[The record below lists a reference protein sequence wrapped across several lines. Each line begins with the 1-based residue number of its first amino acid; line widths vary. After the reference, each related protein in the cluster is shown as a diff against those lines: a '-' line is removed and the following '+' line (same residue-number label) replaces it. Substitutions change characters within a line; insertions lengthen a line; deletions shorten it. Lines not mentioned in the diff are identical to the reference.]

1 MRKMASIRRIDN
13 IKPITDA
20 DSIEVATVGGWKVVV
35 KKGEFKTN
43 DLVVYLE
50 IDSWVPT
57 SLAPFLSK
65 GKEPKVFNGVEGERL
80 RTVKLR
86 GQISQGLLL
95 PIDCT
100 TISDTISDGEG
111 NVISVSEGDDVTE
124 FLGIQKW
131 ERPLP
136 TQLQG
141 QAKGNFPSF
150 IRKTDQ
156 ERCQNLQKNIF
167 VDWKDLEW
175 EISLKL
181 DGSSLTG
188 YYNNGETGICSRN
201 LELMDNDENSGNSFI
216 QTFNSSGLKDAIKS
230 IGRNVAV
237 QGEMMGEK
245 IQGNRENLT
254 GTILFIFDVFDIDN
268 QQYMT
273 PQDRLEFINLLFKNG
288 YTGDIAPILNSKTTL
303 HNIGISNITD
313 LLSFADGCPG
323 GSINNPVREGVVFKC
338 VTNGDISFKA
348 ISNKFLLKGGD

>member
-1 MRKMASIRRIDN
+1 MRKMASIRSIDN
-13 IKPITDA
+13 IEPITGA

-100 TISDTISDGEG
+100 TISDGEG

-201 LELMDNDENSGNSFI
+201 LELKDNDENSGNSFI

-313 LLSFADGCPG
+313 LLSFADGE
-323 GSINNPVREGVVFKC
+323 SINNPVREGVVFKC

>member
-1 MRKMASIRRIDN
+1 MRKMASIRSIDN
-13 IKPITDA
+13 IEPITNA

-100 TISDTISDGEG
+100 TISDGEG

-201 LELMDNDENSGNSFI
+201 LELMDNDKNSGNSFI

-273 PQDRLEFINLLFKNG
+273 PQDRLEFINLLIKNG

-313 LLSFADGCPG
+313 LLSFADGE
-323 GSINNPVREGVVFKC
+323 SINNPVREGVVFKC

>member
-1 MRKMASIRRIDN
+1 MRKMASIRSIDN
-13 IKPITDA
+13 IEPITGA

-100 TISDTISDGEG
+100 TIST
-111 NVISVSEGDDVTE
+111 VSEGDDVTE

-313 LLSFADGCPG
+313 LLSFADGE
-323 GSINNPVREGVVFKC
+323 SINNPVREGVVFKC

>member
-1 MRKMASIRRIDN
+1 MRKMASIRSIDN
-13 IKPITDA
+13 IEPITNA

-100 TISDTISDGEG
+100 TISDGEG

-150 IRKTDQ
+150 IHKTDQ

-313 LLSFADGCPG
+313 LLSFADGE
-323 GSINNPVREGVVFKC
+323 SINNPVREGVVFKC

>member
-1 MRKMASIRRIDN
+1 MRKMASIRSIDN
-13 IKPITDA
+13 IEPITDA

-80 RTVKLR
+80 QTVKLR

-100 TISDTISDGEG
+100 TISDGEG

-201 LELMDNDENSGNSFI
+201 LELKDNDENSGNSFI
-216 QTFNSSGLKDAIKS
+216 RTFNSSGLKDAIKS

-313 LLSFADGCPG
+313 LLSFADGE
-323 GSINNPVREGVVFKC
+323 SINNPVREGVVFKC

>member
-1 MRKMASIRRIDN
+1 MERKLATIRQISEVRRI
-13 IKPITDA
+13 PDA
-20 DSIEVATVGGWKVVV
+20 DKICAYVVDGWTVVDSIGKYSV
-35 KKGEFKTN
+35 N
-43 DLVVYLE
+43 DLVVFCE
-50 IDSWVPT
+50 IDSWIPSTV
-57 SLAPFLSK
+57 APFLTK
-65 GKEPKVFNGVEGERL
+65 PGKFPKEYNGVEGERL

-124 FLGIQKW
+124 FLGIKKW

-313 LLSFADGCPG
+313 LLSFADGE
-323 GSINNPVREGVVFKC
+323 SINNPVREGVVFKC

>member
-1 MRKMASIRRIDN
+1 MRKMASIRSIDN
-13 IKPITDA
+13 IEPITDA

-86 GQISQGLLL
+86 GQISQGFLL

-100 TISDTISDGEG
+100 TISDGEG

-136 TQLQG
+136 TQLRG

-313 LLSFADGCPG
+313 LLSFADGE
-323 GSINNPVREGVVFKC
+323 SINNPVREGVVFKC

>member
-1 MRKMASIRRIDN
+1 MRKMASIRSIDN
-13 IKPITDA
+13 IEPITGA

-80 RTVKLR
+80 QTVKLR

-100 TISDTISDGEG
+100 NISDGEG

-313 LLSFADGCPG
+313 LLSFADGE
-323 GSINNPVREGVVFKC
+323 SINNPVREGVVFKC

>member
-1 MRKMASIRRIDN
+1 MRKMASIRSIDN
-13 IKPITDA
+13 IEPITGA

-65 GKEPKVFNGVEGERL
+65 GKKPKVFNGVEGERL

-100 TISDTISDGEG
+100 TISDGEG

-313 LLSFADGCPG
+313 LLSFADGE
-323 GSINNPVREGVVFKC
+323 SINNPVREGVVFKC

>member
-1 MRKMASIRRIDN
+1 MERKLATIRQISGVRRI
-13 IKPITDA
+13 PDA
-20 DSIEVATVGGWKVVV
+20 DKICAYVVDGWTVVDSIGKYSV
-35 KKGEFKTN
+35 N
-43 DLVVYLE
+43 DLVVYCE
-50 IDSWVPT
+50 IDSWIPSTV
-57 SLAPFLSK
+57 APFLTK
-65 GKEPKVFNGVEGERL
+65 PDKFPKEYNGVEGERL
-80 RTVKLR
+80 QTVKLR

-100 TISDTISDGEG
+100 TISDGEG

-136 TQLQG
+136 TQLRG

-201 LELMDNDENSGNSFI
+201 LELKDNDENSGNSFI

-313 LLSFADGCPG
+313 LLSFADGK
-323 GSINNPVREGVVFKC
+323 SINNPVREGVVFKC

>member
-1 MRKMASIRRIDN
+1 MRKMASIRSIDN
-13 IKPITDA
+13 IEPITGA

-65 GKEPKVFNGVEGERL
+65 GKEPKVFNGTEGERL

-100 TISDTISDGEG
+100 TISDGEG

-313 LLSFADGCPG
+313 LLSFADGE
-323 GSINNPVREGVVFKC
+323 SINNPVREGVVFKC

-348 ISNKFLLKGGD
+348 ISNKFLLKGD

>member
-1 MRKMASIRRIDN
+1 MRKMASIRSIDN
-13 IKPITDA
+13 IEPITGA

-80 RTVKLR
+80 QTVKLR

-100 TISDTISDGEG
+100 TISDGEG

-124 FLGIQKW
+124 FLGIKKW

-136 TQLQG
+136 TQLRG

-313 LLSFADGCPG
+313 LLSFADGE
-323 GSINNPVREGVVFKC
+323 SINNPVREGVVFKC

>member
-1 MRKMASIRRIDN
+1 MRKMASIRSIDN
-13 IKPITDA
+13 IEPITDA

-57 SLAPFLSK
+57 SLAPLLSK

-313 LLSFADGCPG
+313 LLSFADGE
-323 GSINNPVREGVVFKC
+323 SINNPVREGVVFKC

>member
-1 MRKMASIRRIDN
+1 MRKMASIRSIDN
-13 IKPITDA
+13 IEPITGA

-80 RTVKLR
+80 QTVKLR

-100 TISDTISDGEG
+100 TISDGEG
-111 NVISVSEGDDVTE
+111 SVSEGDDVTE

-313 LLSFADGCPG
+313 LLSFADGE
-323 GSINNPVREGVVFKC
+323 SINNPVREGVVFKC

>member
-1 MRKMASIRRIDN
+1 MRKMASIRSIDN
-13 IKPITDA
+13 IEPITNA

-100 TISDTISDGEG
+100 TISDGEG

-131 ERPLP
+131 ERPLS

-313 LLSFADGCPG
+313 LLSFADGE
-323 GSINNPVREGVVFKC
+323 SINNPVREGVVFKC

>member
-1 MRKMASIRRIDN
+1 MRKMASIRSIDN
-13 IKPITDA
+13 IEPITGA

-100 TISDTISDGEG
+100 TISDGEG

-313 LLSFADGCPG
+313 LLSFADGG
-323 GSINNPVREGVVFKC
+323 ADGESINNPVREGVVFKC

>member
-1 MRKMASIRRIDN
+1 MRKMASIRSIDN
-13 IKPITDA
+13 IEPITDA

-80 RTVKLR
+80 QTVKLR

-100 TISDTISDGEG
+100 TISDGEG

-201 LELMDNDENSGNSFI
+201 LELMDNDKNSGNSFI

-313 LLSFADGCPG
+313 LISFADGE
-323 GSINNPVREGVVFKC
+323 SINNPVREGVVFKC

>member
-1 MRKMASIRRIDN
+1 MERKLATIRQISEVRRI
-13 IKPITDA
+13 PDA
-20 DSIEVATVGGWKVVV
+20 DKICAYVVDGWTVVDSIGKYSV
-35 KKGEFKTN
+35 N
-43 DLVVYLE
+43 DLVVYCE
-50 IDSWVPT
+50 IDSWIPSTV
-57 SLAPFLSK
+57 APFLTK
-65 GKEPKVFNGVEGERL
+65 PDKFPKEYNGVEGERL

-100 TISDTISDGEG
+100 TISDGEG
-111 NVISVSEGDDVTE
+111 TVISVSEGDDVTE

-313 LLSFADGCPG
+313 LLSFADGK
-323 GSINNPVREGVVFKC
+323 SINNPVREGVVFKC
-338 VTNGDISFKA
+338 VTNGDISFKT

>member
-1 MRKMASIRRIDN
+1 MRKMASIRSIDN
-13 IKPITDA
+13 IEPITDA

-80 RTVKLR
+80 QTVKLR

-95 PIDCT
+95 LPIDCT
-100 TISDTISDGEG
+100 TISDGEG

-268 QQYMT
+268 HQYMT

-313 LLSFADGCPG
+313 LISFADGE
-323 GSINNPVREGVVFKC
+323 SINNLVREGVVFKC

>member
-1 MRKMASIRRIDN
+1 MRKMASIRSIDN
-13 IKPITDA
+13 IEPITGA

-100 TISDTISDGEG
+100 TISDGEG

-313 LLSFADGCPG
+313 LLSFADGE
-323 GSINNPVREGVVFKC
+323 SINNPVREGVVFKC

>member
-1 MRKMASIRRIDN
+1 MRKMASIRSIDN
-13 IKPITDA
+13 IEPITDA

-65 GKEPKVFNGVEGERL
+65 GKEPKVFNGVKGERL
-80 RTVKLR
+80 QTVKLR

-100 TISDTISDGEG
+100 TISDGEG

-136 TQLQG
+136 TQLRG

-254 GTILFIFDVFDIDN
+254 RTTLFIFDVFDIDN

-313 LLSFADGCPG
+313 LLSFADGE
-323 GSINNPVREGVVFKC
+323 SINNPVREGVVFKC
-338 VTNGDISFKA
+338 VTNGDISFKV

>member
-1 MRKMASIRRIDN
+1 MRKMASIRSIDN
-13 IKPITDA
+13 IEPITGA

-136 TQLQG
+136 TQLRG

-313 LLSFADGCPG
+313 LLSFADGK
-323 GSINNPVREGVVFKC
+323 SINNPVREGVVFKC

>member
-1 MRKMASIRRIDN
+1 MRKMASIRSIDN
-13 IKPITDA
+13 IEPITDA

-57 SLAPFLSK
+57 SLAPLLSK

-100 TISDTISDGEG
+100 TISDGEG

-201 LELMDNDENSGNSFI
+201 LELKDNDENSGNSFI

-313 LLSFADGCPG
+313 LLSFADGK
-323 GSINNPVREGVVFKC
+323 SINNPVREGVVFKC

>member
-1 MRKMASIRRIDN
+1 MRKMASIRSIDN
-13 IKPITDA
+13 IEPITGA

-100 TISDTISDGEG
+100 TISDGEG

-136 TQLQG
+136 TQLRG

-313 LLSFADGCPG
+313 LLSFADGE
-323 GSINNPVREGVVFKC
+323 SINNPVREGVVFKC

>member
-1 MRKMASIRRIDN
+1 MRKMASIRSIDN
-13 IKPITDA
+13 IEPITDA

-80 RTVKLR
+80 QTVKLR

-100 TISDTISDGEG
+100 TISDGEG

-201 LELMDNDENSGNSFI
+201 LELMDNDKNSGNSFI

-313 LLSFADGCPG
+313 LLSFADGE
-323 GSINNPVREGVVFKC
+323 SINNPVREGVVFKC

>member
-1 MRKMASIRRIDN
+1 MRKMASIRSIDN
-13 IKPITDA
+13 IEPITGA

-100 TISDTISDGEG
+100 TISDGEG

-313 LLSFADGCPG
+313 LLSFADGE
-323 GSINNPVREGVVFKC
+323 SINNPVREGVVFKC

-348 ISNKFLLKGGD
+348 ISNKFLLKGD

>member
-1 MRKMASIRRIDN
+1 MRKMASIRSIDN
-13 IKPITDA
+13 IEPITNA

-100 TISDTISDGEG
+100 TISDGEG

-313 LLSFADGCPG
+313 LLSFADGE
-323 GSINNPVREGVVFKC
+323 SINNPVREGVVFKC

>member
-1 MRKMASIRRIDN
+1 MRKMASIRSIDN
-13 IKPITDA
+13 IEPITDA

-100 TISDTISDGEG
+100 TISDGEG

-313 LLSFADGCPG
+313 LLSFADGE
-323 GSINNPVREGVVFKC
+323 SINNPVREGVVFKC

>member
-1 MRKMASIRRIDN
+1 MRKMASIRSIDN
-13 IKPITDA
+13 IEPITGA

-136 TQLQG
+136 TQLRG

-313 LLSFADGCPG
+313 LLSFADGE
-323 GSINNPVREGVVFKC
+323 SINNPVREGVVFKC

>member
-1 MRKMASIRRIDN
+1 MRKMASIRSIDN
-13 IKPITDA
+13 IEPITGA

-80 RTVKLR
+80 QTVKLR

-100 TISDTISDGEG
+100 TISDGEG

-136 TQLQG
+136 TQLRG

-313 LLSFADGCPG
+313 LLSFADGE
-323 GSINNPVREGVVFKC
+323 SINNPVREGVVFKC

>member
-1 MRKMASIRRIDN
+1 MRKMASIRSIDN
-13 IKPITDA
+13 IEPITGA
-20 DSIEVATVGGWKVVV
+20 DSIDVATVGGWKVVV

-100 TISDTISDGEG
+100 TISDGEG

-136 TQLQG
+136 TQLRG

-303 HNIGISNITD
+303 HNIGISTI
-313 LLSFADGCPG
+313 FC
-323 GSINNPVREGVVFKC
+323 
-338 VTNGDISFKA
+338 
-348 ISNKFLLKGGD
+348 

>member
-1 MRKMASIRRIDN
+1 MRKMASIRSIDN
-13 IKPITDA
+13 IEPITDA

-141 QAKGNFPSF
+141 KAKGNFPSF

-313 LLSFADGCPG
+313 LLSFADGE
-323 GSINNPVREGVVFKC
+323 SINNPVREGVVFKC

>member
-1 MRKMASIRRIDN
+1 MRKMASIRSIDN
-13 IKPITDA
+13 IEPITNA

-100 TISDTISDGEG
+100 TISDGEG

-136 TQLQG
+136 TQLRG

-288 YTGDIAPILNSKTTL
+288 YTGDIAPILNSK
-303 HNIGISNITD
+303 ND
-313 LLSFADGCPG
+313 
-323 GSINNPVREGVVFKC
+323 
-338 VTNGDISFKA
+338 VTQYWY
-348 ISNKFLLKGGD
+348 

>member
-1 MRKMASIRRIDN
+1 MRKMASIRSIDN
-13 IKPITDA
+13 IEPITNA

-100 TISDTISDGEG
+100 TISDGEG

-216 QTFNSSGLKDAIKS
+216 RTFNSSGLKDAIKS

-313 LLSFADGCPG
+313 LLSFADGE
-323 GSINNPVREGVVFKC
+323 SINNPVREGVVFKC

>member
-1 MRKMASIRRIDN
+1 MRKMASIRIIDN
-13 IKPITDA
+13 IEPITNA

-57 SLAPFLSK
+57 SLAPLLSK

-86 GQISQGLLL
+86 GQISQGFLL

-100 TISDTISDGEG
+100 TISDGEG

-313 LLSFADGCPG
+313 LLSFADGE
-323 GSINNPVREGVVFKC
+323 SINNPVREGVVFKC

>member
-1 MRKMASIRRIDN
+1 MRKMASIRSIDN
-13 IKPITDA
+13 IEPITNA

-100 TISDTISDGEG
+100 TISDGEG

-201 LELMDNDENSGNSFI
+201 LELMDNDKNSGNSFI

-313 LLSFADGCPG
+313 LLSFADGE
-323 GSINNPVREGVVFKC
+323 SINNPVREGVVFKC

>member
-1 MRKMASIRRIDN
+1 MERKLATIRQISEVRRI
-13 IKPITDA
+13 PDA
-20 DSIEVATVGGWKVVV
+20 DKICAYVVDGWTVVDSIGKYSV
-35 KKGEFKTN
+35 N
-43 DLVVYLE
+43 DLVVFCE
-50 IDSWVPT
+50 IDSWIPSTV
-57 SLAPFLSK
+57 APFLTK
-65 GKEPKVFNGVEGERL
+65 PGKFPKEYNGVEGERL

-100 TISDTISDGEG
+100 TISDTISGGEG

-313 LLSFADGCPG
+313 LLSFADGE
-323 GSINNPVREGVVFKC
+323 SINNPVREGVVFKC
-338 VTNGDISFKA
+338 VTNGDTSFKA

>member
-1 MRKMASIRRIDN
+1 MRKMASIRSIDN
-13 IKPITDA
+13 IEPITGA

-100 TISDTISDGEG
+100 TISDGEG

-136 TQLQG
+136 TQLRG

-303 HNIGISNITD
+303 HNIGISTI
-313 LLSFADGCPG
+313 FC
-323 GSINNPVREGVVFKC
+323 
-338 VTNGDISFKA
+338 
-348 ISNKFLLKGGD
+348 

>member
-1 MRKMASIRRIDN
+1 MRKMASIRSIDN
-13 IKPITDA
+13 IEPITGA

-80 RTVKLR
+80 QTVKLR

-100 TISDTISDGEG
+100 TISASTIIDGEG

-136 TQLQG
+136 TQLRG

-313 LLSFADGCPG
+313 LLSFADGE
-323 GSINNPVREGVVFKC
+323 SINNPVREGVVFKC

>member
-1 MRKMASIRRIDN
+1 MRKMASIRSIDN
-13 IKPITDA
+13 IEPITDA

-100 TISDTISDGEG
+100 TISDGEG

-141 QAKGNFPSF
+141 RAKGNFPSF

-313 LLSFADGCPG
+313 LLSFADGE
-323 GSINNPVREGVVFKC
+323 SINNPVREGVVFKC